1 MQMMHETALR
11 RQLEALL
18 RTNLTAF
25 AEKVFQTTSRGDT
38 YRHNWHLEALG
49 HHLQEVA
56 EGRIKRLLVTM
67 PPRNLKSTFCSIALP
82 AWMLGRSPTKKII
95 AITYG
100 AELSKAQQNDF
111 RAVVTSA
118 WYQRLFPAMRVDPR
132 KDTEQEMRTTTR
144 GMRFATTVGGNLT
157 GRGGDLLIIDDP
169 LKASEAYSEAARL
182 AVNAWYRETLLSRLN
197 DKVNGAV
204 IVVMQRLHDDDLAGY
219 LLREDGAN
227 WIHLDLPAIADTEQF
242 IPVGPGRLHHRRV
255 GDVLNPAHEPMSVL
269 DEQRRAMGS
278 ELFEAQYQQ
287 RPVPPGGAM
296 FKRHWLEIRHPAWID
311 DAEEIII
318 SIDTASKANARAD
331 YSVATVWAARGEAM
345 HLAHVARERLDYPD
359 LRRLVIDLKQRWP
372 RAIILVEDTGVGT
385 ALIADLERAG
395 IGAIAVLPERDK
407 ISRAMGE
414 TAFFEAGAIS
424 IAPDAPW
431 REAYLVE
438 LLAFPG
444 GRHDDQ
450 VDATIQAIHWW
461 RSQIARRGEW
471 QVIDM

>member
-1 MQMMHETALR
+1 MMQMMHETALR

-25 AEKVFQTTSRGDT
+25 AEKVFQTTSRGDP

-56 EGRIKRLLVTM
+56 EGRIRRLLVTM
-67 PPRNLKSTFCSIALP
+67 PPRNLKSTFCSTALP

-111 RAVVTSA
+111 RAVVTSE

-132 KDTEQEMRTTTR
+132 KDTEQEMRTTAR
-144 GMRFATTVGGNLT
+144 GLRFATTVGGTLT
-157 GRGGDLLIIDDP
+157 GRGGDVLIIDDP

-197 DKVNGAV
+197 DKINGAI

-219 LLREDGAN
+219 LLREEAEH
-227 WIHLDLPAIADTEQF
+227 WVHLDLPAIAEAEQH
-242 IPVGPGRLHHRRV
+242 ILIGAGRVHHRAV
-255 GDVLNPAHEPMSVL
+255 GDVLNPAHEPIAVL
-269 DEQRRAMGS
+269 DAQRRGMGS

-331 YSVATVWAARGEAM
+331 YSV
-345 HLAHVARERLDYPD
+345 D

-431 REAYLVE
+431 REAYLAE

-450 VDATIQAIHWW
+450 VDATIQAVHWW
-461 RSQIARRGEW
+461 RNQISRRGEW
-471 QVIDM
+471 QVLDM